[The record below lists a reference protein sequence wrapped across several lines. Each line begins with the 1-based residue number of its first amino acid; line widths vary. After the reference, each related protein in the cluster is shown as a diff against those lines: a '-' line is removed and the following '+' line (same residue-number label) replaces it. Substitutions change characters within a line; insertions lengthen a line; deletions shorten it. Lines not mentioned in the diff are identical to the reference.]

1 MQNLRVRLPA
11 MAAEEVGYLR
21 DKTAKLSVADVKAR
35 QSSKIREIGEA
46 LITAGFVSLDA
57 QATVLGLPRSTAW
70 TILSAEH
77 KSTGISA
84 KIIGRMLSSERLPPL
99 VRAKIIQYAEEKAA
113 GIYGGTK
120 TQHRRF
126 ASKLKSER
134 IAPEIGHP
142 LAHNGRVRGPGR
154 RAWRGGS
161 ADVSAGGDFVMM
173 IRRIIIRKGRHQRVH
188 ANCLG
193 QPAERFRQMASIKT
207 VCPSSL

>member
-11 MAAEEVGYLR
+11 MAAEEVEYLR
-21 DKTAKLSVADVKAR
+21 DKTAKLSGADVKAR
-35 QSSKIREIGEA
+35 QSSKIRELGEA

-57 QATVLGLPRSTAW
+57 QARVLGLPRSTAW
-70 TILSAEH
+70 TILSANH

-84 KIIGRMLSSERLPPL
+84 KIIRRMLSSEPLPQL
-99 VRAKIIQYAEEKAA
+99 VRAKIIQY
-113 GIYGGTK
+113 GGK
-120 TQHRRF
+120 SSRYLWWDEDSAPQICLETQ
-126 ASKLKSER
+126 SER

-161 ADVSAGGDFVMM
+161 ADVSAGGGFVMT
-173 IRRIIIRKGRHQRVH
+173 IRRIIVRKGRHQRVH

-193 QPAERFRQMASIKT
+193 QPAERFRQMAVDKDG
-207 VCPSSL
+207 VPSSL